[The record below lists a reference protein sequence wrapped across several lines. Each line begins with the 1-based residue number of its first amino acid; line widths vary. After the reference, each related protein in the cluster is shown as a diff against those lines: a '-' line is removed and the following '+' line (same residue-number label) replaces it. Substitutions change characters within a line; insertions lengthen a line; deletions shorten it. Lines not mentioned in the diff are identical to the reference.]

1 MATAVQGAIP
11 AADRQWYIVERWQE
25 YEGEGRTNLLRILA
39 IGVFY
44 LVELAQYH
52 WFQPAGVDAAELTS
66 YHQKVTALAVAST
79 MVALAVMLCLRM
91 RVFPEF
97 LKYVST
103 GCDLLLLTA
112 VASVDHGAS
121 STAADGPASPL
132 VLIFFLILALAA
144 LRFSLGLV
152 WFATLGSMLG
162 YLVLVG
168 LADKKWFDQDH
179 AVPMVTQ
186 AITVLSLGLT
196 GIVLG
201 QIIRR
206 VRSLAEEY
214 AHRMAKERV
223 VASP

>member
-1 MATAVQGAIP
+1 MATAVQGANP

-25 YEGEGRTNLLRILA
+25 YEGEARTNLLRILA

-52 WFQPAGVDAAELTS
+52 WFPPAGDAEDFAA
-66 YHQKVTALAVAST
+66 YHQKVTALAVAAT
-79 MVALAVMLCLRM
+79 MVSLAVLLCLRM
-91 RVFPEF
+91 RVFPAF
-97 LKYVST
+97 LKYVTT

-112 VASVDHGAS
+112 LASVDHGAKS
-121 STAADGPASPL
+121 PAPDGPASPL

-152 WFATLGSMLG
+152 WFATLGSILG
-162 YLVLVG
+162 YLALVG

-186 AITVLSLGLT
+186 LITVLSLGLT

-214 AHRMAKERV
+214 SHRMTKERV